1 MIKPIDTWSV
11 EQITSGQVVTSL
23 SSAVKELV
31 ENALDAGATVVEVKL
46 VNHGKDGFSVSDNGH
61 GIDPEDFEFIAQKHA
76 TSKLRGF
83 EDLSNVQTLGFRG
96 EALASLCALADV
108 TVTTNSDSASSGHE
122 LEFDHTGRISKQR
135 RLAAPRGTVISVNNL
150 FDQLP
155 VRRKTFE
162 RGSAREFAKT
172 VELIQEYAL
181 LNPVR
186 LTLEHIMKNRSN
198 SMLRSQGAKLIQRIA
213 CVYGAKRTKTLQQI
227 EPGQTGSAW
236 KFSGYVSKPE
246 FGMGDTASTC
256 QLLAVNGRP
265 TSQPRLLRAVVEL
278 YKQYNFTEQ
287 PFFIIDIDTSPEN
300 FDINVTPDK
309 RTLLFHDEDQLIN
322 EMKKTLEASFGES
335 GHSVPRMSQIEPP
348 QPKKPRQSLVS
359 FAAFSGGGSVID
371 QETVT
376 STESLR
382 EESNEEPRTHIRNY
396 TEEDDAESQIGQ
408 SENSLRSSN
417 ELSDAASDAAS
428 DVSASDEPATE
439 GDEQLRTETSTAS
452 FTQQSREIPN
462 TSRTLSSPKTSDRI
476 PNFSELRSSSYSG
489 NLVLEEDLEDRE
501 SLTNGQSM
509 QLESQENRIP
519 MLSHTHHEKS
529 LSPSTNSECSD
540 LQNDLRDRYEEE
552 DRDQQE
558 AEQDVGPEE
567 GHEVHIKEEPVDE
580 EGVPD
585 QHDSTVER
593 SSVQPPSQ
601 LQSAQEEQQIA
612 SRASAHLRTTL
623 NTHIHLP
630 LTLQDID
637 AAVQE
642 SSKSHEKTM
651 KRLQTLAID
660 EEGAEERLQLSI
672 RKEDFD
678 HMDVVGQFNLG
689 FILVVNRKSSH
700 DDLFVID
707 QHASDEIYNFE
718 RLQSST
724 ILSRQP
730 LVVPQTL
737 ELSAAE
743 ELTIQDN
750 MSVFENNGFTILVNS
765 ENPPGSQCVLTSVP
779 YSKSTIFNE
788 RDVFELLSK
797 LKEDSNQP
805 KLRCSK
811 LRSMFAMRACRSSI
825 MIGTPLKASTMEM
838 VVRHMGTLNKP
849 WNCPH
854 GRPTLRHI
862 TTLS

>member
-31 ENALDAGATVVEVKL
+31 ENSLDAGATVIEVKL
-46 VNHGKDGFSVSDNGH
+46 INHGKDGFSVTDNGH
-61 GIDPEDFEFIAQKHA
+61 GIDPEDFEFIARKHA

-83 EDLSNVQTLGFRG
+83 EDLSSIQTLGFRG
-96 EALASLCALADV
+96 EALASLCALAEI
-108 TVTTNSDSASSGHE
+108 TLTTNSGSGASGYE
-122 LEFDHTGRISKQR
+122 LKFDHTGKITNQR
-135 RLAAPRGTVISVNNL
+135 LVAAPRGTAISVNKL

-181 LNPVR
+181 LNSVT
-186 LTLEHIMKNRSN
+186 LTVEHIVKTRSN
-198 SMLRSQGAKLIQRIA
+198 STLRSHGAKLNQRIA
-213 CVYGAKRTKTLQQI
+213 CVYGAKRTKTLQLI
-227 EPGQTGSAW
+227 EPEQHGSPW
-236 KFSGYVSKPE
+236 KLSGYISKPV
-246 FGMGDTASTC
+246 FGMGDSASTC
-256 QLLAVNGRP
+256 QLIAINGRP
-265 TSQPRLLRAVVEL
+265 TLHPRLVRAIVEL

-287 PFFIIDIDTSPEN
+287 PFFIIDICLPPES
-300 FDINVTPDK
+300 FDVNVTPDK
-309 RTLLFHDEDQLIN
+309 RTLLLHNEDNLIN
-322 EMKKTLEASFGES
+322 EIKGFLEVSFSNS
-335 GHSVPRMSQIEPP
+335 GHCIPRMSQIEPP
-348 QPKKPRQSLVS
+348 VSKKPRQSLVN
-359 FAAFSGGGSVID
+359 FATFSGSGSVID
-371 QETVT
+371 QERRLASRSAV
-376 STESLR
+376 SPGFSHEDSYDNFLAR
-382 EESNEEPRTHIRNY
+382 DEENLERQCQNEE
-396 TEEDDAESQIGQ
+396 AEIGE
-408 SENSLRSSN
+408 S
-417 ELSDAASDAAS
+417 ELSDEALDT
-428 DVSASDEPATE
+428 PAL
-439 GDEQLRTETSTAS
+439 D
-452 FTQQSREIPN
+452 
-462 TSRTLSSPKTSDRI
+462 
-476 PNFSELRSSSYSG
+476 G
-489 NLVLEEDLEDRE
+489 NER
-501 SLTNGQSM
+501 
-509 QLESQENRIP
+509 
-519 MLSHTHHEKS
+519 
-529 LSPSTNSECSD
+529 
-540 LQNDLRDRYEEE
+540 
-552 DRDQQE
+552 
-558 AEQDVGPEE
+558 
-567 GHEVHIKEEPVDE
+567 
-580 EGVPD
+580 
-585 QHDSTVER
+585 HDSVIGEG
-593 SSVQPPSQ
+593 
-601 LQSAQEEQQIA
+601 
-612 SRASAHLRTTL
+612 SRASSEASRGSNLPKNSGGNSSILNSQCNESTSEEESSLRLGSSSGLSMPCQLQKTKNSNSSIQDRNALLPSFASSEPYGREENEDNEENVVQQEEEQEEEHTNNIKERSVEENTSIYHNDDNTSVELASLPHSTQEKQQDANRASVHLRSTL

-630 LTLQDID
+630 LTMQSID
-637 AAVQE
+637 TAMQE
-642 SSKSHEKTM
+642 ASNSQEKTM

-660 EEGAEERLQLSI
+660 EEGTEERLQLNI

-678 HMDVVGQFNLG
+678 QMEVVGQFNLG

-724 ILSRQP
+724 VLSRQP

-750 MSVFENNGFTILVNS
+750 MSIFENNGFTIQMRPD
-765 ENPPGSQCVLTSVP
+765 NPPGSQCVLTSVP
-779 YSKSTIFNE
+779 YSKSTVFNE

-825 MIGTPLKASTMEM
+825 MIGTPLKSSTMNK